1 MTSNGWVTSPSLS
14 GTGSRTILQSGK
26 ISGCVNARSDLRRR
40 GDRRHDRLFP
50 EPSRDRDNRHRTHR
64 ARLCRILAALA
75 AKGGQKYLEK
85 QADENPTAFLT
96 LIGKIIPLQVTGKDG
111 GPIQY
116 QGINAPAKE
125 TREEWLARQAPAV
138 ADKTLH

>member
-1 MTSNGWVTSPSLS
+1 MRKRRELIPAGEVSTPNKL
-14 GTGSRTILQSGK
+14 
-26 ISGCVNARSDLRRR
+26 NADVK
-40 GDRRHDRLFP
+40 
-50 EPSRDRDNRHRTHR
+50 
-64 ARLCRILAALA
+64 AMILAALA

-96 LIGKIIPLQVTGKDG
+96 LVGKIIPLQVTGKDG
-111 GPIQY
+111 GPIQH
-116 QGINAPAKE
+116 QGIIAPAKE

>member
-1 MTSNGWVTSPSLS
+1 
-14 GTGSRTILQSGK
+14 
-26 ISGCVNARSDLRRR
+26 
-40 GDRRHDRLFP
+40 
-50 EPSRDRDNRHRTHR
+50 
-64 ARLCRILAALA
+64 LCRILAALA